1 MNTFGIYFG
10 PKIVNLIETSGKRIV
25 NDIQIPLSA
34 LSVGGLEEKVPDDI
48 KIVAALKDNLRKKSI
63 NVREAAIC
71 VSGKDWIIRTFE
83 IPFLPR
89 KELSNAVNFEVRKYI
104 PFKVDE
110 LISDFQIHP
119 DKSSRKNLILFVGI
133 KKEII
138 NKYLAIINQ
147 LNIQVKSIEYSGFSM
162 LRLANLNGIR
172 EKGTIGVISVD
183 LSEDEEVNFMVLED
197 GFPLFSRDITLGL
210 GPGSFSLQDEL
221 NSSAA
226 LEKLKTEIRISLDY
240 YDRTFRAKN
249 IERMFFISKN
259 DYRSELESFMK
270 EIGHSAH
277 FLESAKFIGRET
289 PFSLSL
295 IKAYT
300 VSLYKTIKTSLKIDL
315 LAARSKSQALK
326 AKSIMPELMPFLVGF
341 KVNPAA
347 LIAGLLI
354 CLGTIGLVFLRI
366 QPLRQELIK
375 NVKNRPSAVGVSS
388 TANYDELL
396 KIEKKYAGRIATL
409 DALIKKQMFFT
420 SLLNVVPKIT
430 PEGTLLKTYSI
441 SKEKGKASF
450 SIIGTV
456 SLRDNLKEFESVNNF
471 LTNLKRNNIFAKYF
485 EKINVVSL
493 ETKTN
498 ERTGDTLTNFG
509 ISGLTQKGKEK

>member
-25 NDIQIPLSA
+25 NDIQVPLSA
-34 LSVGGLEEKVPDDI
+34 LSTGGLEEKVPDDI
-48 KIVAALKDNLRKKSI
+48 KIVAALKDSLRKKSI
-63 NVREAAIC
+63 NIKEAAVC

-83 IPFLPR
+83 IPLLPR
-89 KELSNAVNFEVRKYI
+89 NELSNAVNFEVRKYI
-104 PFKVDE
+104 PFKVEE
-110 LISDFQIHP
+110 LISDFQIHV
-119 DKSSRKNLILFVGI
+119 DKSNRKNLVLFVGI

-138 NKYLAIINQ
+138 NKYLAITNQ
-147 LNIQVKSIEYSGFSM
+147 LNIQAKTVEYSGFSM
-162 LRLANLNGIR
+162 LRLTRLNGIR

-183 LSEDEEVNFMVLED
+183 FSEDEEVNFMVLED
-197 GFPLFSRDITLGL
+197 GFPLFSRDITLGVE
-210 GPGSFSLQDEL
+210 PGSFNLQDEL
-221 NSSAA
+221 TPNTV

-249 IERMFFISKN
+249 IERMFFISKS

-277 FLESAKFIGRET
+277 FLESAKFIGSGT

-315 LAARSKSQALK
+315 LVAKSKGQALK
-326 AKSIMPELMPFLVGF
+326 AKSIMPEVMPFLVGF
-341 KVNPAA
+341 KVKPAV

-354 CLGTIGLVFLRI
+354 CLATIGLVFLRM
-366 QPLRQELIK
+366 QPLRQDLIK
-375 NVKNRPSAVGVSS
+375 NIKNRPSVTGISS
-388 TANYDELL
+388 GANYEELS
-396 KIEKKYAGRIATL
+396 KIEKKYASRIATL
-409 DALIKKQMFFT
+409 DTLIKKQMFFT

-430 PEGTLLKTYSI
+430 TEGMVLRVYSI
-441 SKEKGKASF
+441 SKEKGKVSF
-450 SIIGTV
+450 SIMGTV

-485 EKINVVSL
+485 DKINVVSL

-498 ERTGDTLTNFG
+498 EGNGDTLTNFE